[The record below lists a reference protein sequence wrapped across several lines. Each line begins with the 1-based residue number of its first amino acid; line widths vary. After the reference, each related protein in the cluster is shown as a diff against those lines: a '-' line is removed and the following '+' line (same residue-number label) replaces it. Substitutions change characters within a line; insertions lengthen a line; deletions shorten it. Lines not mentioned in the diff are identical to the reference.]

1 MMASIS
7 STSLSQLLIPASF
20 VFNSKR
26 RFQEQQAE
34 VWWKENKDRLLKKY
48 SPPTINVSLVG
59 GPSTPVGSSSTPAPT
74 EVNVAGPPETQ
85 FQKVVFR
92 GTKQKVER
100 RIKELLFNH
109 FINNPLVVSALVIKK
124 KHQRRNLL
132 FFLPSE
138 I

>member
-74 EVNVAGPPETQ
+74 EVNEAGPPET
-85 FQKVVFR
+85 
-92 GTKQKVER
+92 
-100 RIKELLFNH
+100 
-109 FINNPLVVSALVIKK
+109 
-124 KHQRRNLL
+124 
-132 FFLPSE
+132 
-138 I
+138 